1 MTERKRPDLNHVRG
15 AFREEDE
22 RAAREG
28 ETAAPSQVPEKRTGS
43 YGGVRYSLLHETAG
57 LRTFTLILR
66 HGDKVCETLL
76 GFAREQQLSAAS
88 VTAIGAFSG
97 ATLGFFDWERK
108 GYDRILVDE
117 QVELLSL
124 NGDISLAPDATPQL
138 HLHVVLGK
146 RDGTAHGGHLLEA
159 EVRPTLEM
167 VVTETPP
174 DLRRRQDPE
183 SGLALIAL
191 ADEADE
197 AR

>member
-1 MTERKRPDLNHVRG
+1 MTERERPDLNHVRG
-15 AFREEDE
+15 AFREEDK
-22 RAAREG
+22 RADREG
-28 ETAAPSQVPEKRTGS
+28 ETATPSQVPKKPAGS
-43 YGGVRYSLLHETAG
+43 LGAGRYSLLHETGG
-57 LRTFTLILR
+57 LRTFALILR

-88 VTAIGAFSG
+88 VAAIGAFSR

-108 GYDRILVDE
+108 DYDRILVEE
-117 QVELLSL
+117 QVEVLSL
-124 NGDISLAPDATPQL
+124 TGDISLAPDATPQL
-138 HLHVVLGK
+138 HVHVVLGK

-159 EVRPTLEM
+159 EVRPTLEV

-174 DLRRRQDPE
+174 NLRRSPDPE

-191 ADEADE
+191 AEGADE